1 MANARCIWRNGAARR
16 TREAKMWRGLV
27 IALVMTAACV
37 GARADELPAHPEALH
52 ACVAEA
58 AGDRA
63 ALERCRGVVAYPC
76 IEAEGPATMSY
87 VLCWSAESDA
97 WNDVVARASTQLNE
111 RWPTKDPMRLAR
123 ANEAWAA
130 WLEAECEY
138 WAWEEGGG
146 SGEQVERVQC
156 AARVTAD
163 RAIALIEAS
172 AR

>member
-1 MANARCIWRNGAARR
+1 
-16 TREAKMWRGLV
+16 MWRVLAVSLV
-27 IALVMTAACV
+27 FAAACV

-52 ACVAEA
+52 ACIA
-58 AGDRA
+58 AAATDRT
-63 ALERCRGVVAYPC
+63 ALEACRGVVANPC
-76 IEAEGPATMSY
+76 IEVDGPSTSST

-97 WNDVVARASTQLNE
+97 WDEAVARASAQMNE
-111 RWPTKDPMRLAR
+111 RWTYKDPMRLAH
-123 ANEAWAA
+123 ANEAWSA
-130 WLEAECEY
+130 WRDAECEY

-163 RAIALIEAS
+163 RAIVLLIAG